1 MAEETCQNQPLVD
14 CQQNVADDDN
24 NNSRN
29 ESDTQKLDI
38 VNEEP
43 TYDNVNKSD
52 EALVAKTF
60 DDQLGNKVLS
70 NLVWP

>member
-1 MAEETCQNQPLVD
+1 MNAENCENELLID
-14 CQQNVADDDN
+14 LQQNVADDDN
-24 NNSRN
+24 NDSGN
-29 ESDTQKLDI
+29 ESDTEKPDV

-43 TYDNVNKSD
+43 TSDNVDKSD